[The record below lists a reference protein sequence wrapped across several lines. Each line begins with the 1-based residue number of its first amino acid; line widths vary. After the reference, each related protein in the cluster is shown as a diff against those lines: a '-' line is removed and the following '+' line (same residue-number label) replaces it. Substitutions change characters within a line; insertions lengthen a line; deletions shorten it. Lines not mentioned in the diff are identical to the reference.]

1 MIVTESA
8 GDDGEVDIDGDEQ
21 QRHRAQQRLTILSA
35 VDEALRRHT
44 EILPLLWAS
53 ANREEG
59 LAAVRT
65 LLAVDTTCAQAV
77 LDLQWSRL
85 ARDERATVADECAR
99 LVAVLGRAPGQ

>member
-8 GDDGEVDIDGDEQ
+8 GNDGEVDIDGDER
-21 QRHRAQQRLTILSA
+21 QRHQAQQRLTILSA
-35 VDEALRRHT
+35 VDEALRRHS

-53 ANREEG
+53 ANHEEG

-85 ARDERATVADECAR
+85 TGDARTTVADECAR
-99 LVAVLGRAPGQ
+99 LTAVLGRAPGE